1 MKKGDVVVA
10 VSGNPGLPTI
20 LKVDACIHDGFVGF
34 RNLSPKVLPEF
45 LYYYLLHQKENSNS
59 QSVGAI
65 FKNLTTDQIKQIKI
79 PLPPLSV
86 QQEIVAEIEGY
97 QKIIDGA
104 RQVVENYKP
113 KIKVDEGW
121 EVVDLGDACEIA
133 TGKLDANAAEK
144 DGIYPFFTCSK
155 TEIFKINSYA
165 FDCEALLLSGN
176 NAVGDFDVKYFKG
189 KFNAYQRTYIITIKD
204 EFKTKIT
211 YALLNYYL
219 QNSLLSLKKQSI
231 GGLTKYLTKN
241 MITSIKIGIPAI
253 EIQKEIVARIEEEQ
267 KLVDGNK
274 KLIELFEGKIKEKI
288 AGVWG

>member
-1 MKKGDVVVA
+1 
-10 VSGNPGLPTI
+10 
-20 LKVDACIHDGFVGF
+20 
-34 RNLSPKVLPEF
+34 
-45 LYYYLLHQKENSNS
+45 
-59 QSVGAI
+59 
-65 FKNLTTDQIKQIKI
+65 
-79 PLPPLSV
+79 
-86 QQEIVAEIEGY
+86 
-97 QKIIDGA
+97 
-104 RQVVENYKP
+104 
-113 KIKVDEGW
+113 EGW
-121 EVVDLGDACEIA
+121 EMVELGDACEIA

-155 TEIFKINSYA
+155 TEIFRINSYA

-204 EFKTKIT
+204 EFKTKMT

-219 QNSLLSLKKQSI
+219 QNSLLSLKQQSI

-241 MITSIKIGIPAI
+241 MIISIKISIPPI

-267 KLVDGNK
+267 KLVDANK

-288 AGVWG
+288 AEVWG